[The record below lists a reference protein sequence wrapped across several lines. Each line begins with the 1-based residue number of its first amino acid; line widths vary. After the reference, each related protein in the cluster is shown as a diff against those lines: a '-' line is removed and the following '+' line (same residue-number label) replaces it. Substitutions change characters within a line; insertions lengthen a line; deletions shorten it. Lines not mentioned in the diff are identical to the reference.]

1 MSGDPVL
8 LRDILTSIE
17 NVEKYSRR
25 GQAEFLAN
33 ELVQTWTIHQL
44 QIIGEAASRVSETL
58 RANHREIPWKQIIAM
73 RHLLLH
79 EYFGVDL
86 ATVWHSVENELPSLK
101 SRIEAV
107 LRTS

>member
-25 GQAEFLAN
+25 GQAEFQAN

-107 LRTS
+107 LRES